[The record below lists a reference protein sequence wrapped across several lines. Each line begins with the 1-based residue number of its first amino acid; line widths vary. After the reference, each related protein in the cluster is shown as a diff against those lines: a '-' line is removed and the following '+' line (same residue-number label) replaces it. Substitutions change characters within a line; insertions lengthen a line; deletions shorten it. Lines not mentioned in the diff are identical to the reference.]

1 MNAKQRRILVAAAL
15 AIAGMMLYPPVYYS
29 VGGYLMHK
37 YGWLFGEGVGRVDVG
52 QLLTQFLAV
61 GVICA
66 IVYYIS
72 ADKK

>member
-1 MNAKQRRILVAAAL
+1 MNAKQRRILISAAV

-29 VGGYLMHK
+29 TGGYIMHR

-52 QLLTQFLAV
+52 QLLTQFLTV

-66 IVYYIS
+66 IFFYIS